1 MNVGAATRISTKAA
15 TELGAVMLHLQVIDD
30 RP

>member
-1 MNVGAATRISTKAA
+1 MSGAATRISTKAA